1 MVFKNIFEDLNISR
15 NDFSYLLILTVFSII
30 ITYVLINHNLNLGIY
45 CSDVFVY
52 LINSL
57 TFAGFKSSN
66 AYLYLSP
73 LICFLTSILFRLGFL
88 SETSLYAVTGIF
100 CILGNIGIYVFLKNK
115 FSSLLSLCG
124 AFLFGA
130 FSLNLLWWA
139 NGTLDIPAVSLSIW
153 TMLFAVLAIDK
164 DSKYYIL
171 AIPLL
176 VLAIFTRY
184 TALFLIPLI
193 LLYYLSY
200 HDFFT
205 NFDLL
210 FNDRGG
216 LLGKVKSY
224 LKSNEFRNILK
235 SFAFAVVLIMIFSA
249 LILSFGSH
257 LSFLTQSS
265 EFASGSKGEVID
277 NAYTA
282 DTFFYLHD
290 FPNFLFSDYVS
301 FDDVIPVL
309 NGSNFVSY
317 FLIGL
322 FALGIILFIYGLFS
336 HVDEN
341 KLKGDR
347 KTGIRNAK
355 DKSSK
360 YSNKHFKSFA
370 WILFVLLLIAS
381 ILSFKINSLIT
392 LTILLVDFV
401 ILFALFKKN
410 GFDREDYALNILMLA
425 WFLVYFIFFTF
436 LNIKVNR
443 YIITVFPAFIYFTIY
458 SLNGILDWSK
468 EHKLEFKSKN
478 ILGIIPIILIIF
490 CIFSALSFHAT
501 VHYNEDFNNNKVMA
515 DYLIDY
521 DPDYAS
527 KEVAVFHQRSLDW
540 YLKTNTVALTDD
552 QLDYLEA
559 SNITY
564 YISDDNYKLENYT
577 LIHQENG
584 LYLYERIS

>member
-30 ITYVLINHNLNLGIY
+30 VTYVLIDHNLNLGIY

-52 LINSL
+52 LTNSL

-66 AYLYLSP
+66 VYLYLSP
-73 LICFLTSILFRLGFL
+73 LICFLTSLLFRLGFL

-100 CILGNIGIYVFLKNK
+100 CILGNIGIYVFLKNR

-139 NGTLDIPAVSLSIW
+139 NGTLDIPAVTLSIW
-153 TMLFAVLAIDK
+153 TILFTVLAIDK

-210 FNDRGG
+210 FNDREG
-216 LLGKVKSY
+216 LFAKVKSY
-224 LKSNEFRNILK
+224 LKGNEFRNILK
-235 SFAFAVVLIMIFSA
+235 SFALAVVLIMIFSA

-265 EFASGSKGEVID
+265 TFASGSKGEVID
-277 NAYTA
+277 NAYTT
-282 DTFFYLHD
+282 DTLFYLHD
-290 FPNFLFSDYVS
+290 FPNFIFSDFVS

-322 FALGIILFIYGLFS
+322 FALGIIIFIYGLFKHDHKS
-336 HVDEN
+336 KIKN
-341 KLKGDR
+341 GDGR
-347 KTGIRNAK
+347 
-355 DKSSK
+355 SSK

-381 ILSFKINSLIT
+381 FLSFKINSLIT

-401 ILFALFKKN
+401 ILFAILKKN
-410 GFDREDYALNILMLA
+410 GFDREVYSLNILMLA

-443 YIITVFPAFIYFTIY
+443 YIITVFPAFIYFAIY
-458 SLNGILDWSK
+458 ALSHILDWAK

-478 ILGIIPIILIIF
+478 ILSIIPIILIVF
-490 CIFSALSFHAT
+490 CIFSAMSFPAT
-501 VHYNEDFNNNKVMA
+501 VNYNEDFNKNKVIA

-527 KEVAVFHQRSLDW
+527 KEVAVFHQRSLNW
-540 YLKTNTVALTDD
+540 FLKTNTVALTDD
-552 QLDYLEA
+552 QLDYLES

-564 YISDDNYKLENYT
+564 YISDDNFKLENYT
-577 LIHQENG
+577 MIHQENG
-584 LYLYERIS
+584 LYLFERIN